1 MRARAVR
8 APLPRMS
15 ESWRAVTIGLCVGAL
30 GSAAVVG
37 PAAAATP
44 GTDGGVLGVAII
56 AGMAISAWVL
66 VAWIAATQ
74 RLDDHDGPTTD
85 WLAVA
90 VGPLLS
96 SLGAVAMLT
105 AAGENPG
112 VAGVMASGGT
122 ILAWVVVGAAGQGER
137 AALGR
142 RSVGG
147 VTLAAG
153 YAAGSLVGLLGAA
166 VLAGHVTVGAALG
179 HEDGWLRP
187 TGATLCILGGSL
199 GVAVFGLGP
208 LELSSAGRVAALAFT
223 GGSLLVVGIAETY
236 LTGLPPRSRRI
247 DAS

>member
-1 MRARAVR
+1 MSDAWWVATVGSSVAV
-8 APLPRMS
+8 
-15 ESWRAVTIGLCVGAL
+15 L
-30 GSAAVVG
+30 GSDAAVDR
-37 PAAAATP
+37 AAAATP
-44 GTDGGVLGVAII
+44 GTGDGVLGIAII
-56 AGMAISAWVL
+56 AGMAVSAGLL

-74 RLDDHDGPTTD
+74 RLDDHEGVATD

-112 VAGVMASGGT
+112 VAGVAAAFGT
-122 ILAWVVVGAAGQGER
+122 ILAWVVVGVAGRSDR

-147 VTLAAG
+147 ATLAAG

-166 VLAGHVTVGAALG
+166 VLAGHVTVNAAVG
-179 HEDGWLRP
+179 RGDGWLRA
-187 TGATLCILGGSL
+187 TGVTVSILGGCL
-199 GVAVFGLGP
+199 GVTALGLWTLG
-208 LELSSAGRVAALAFT
+208 LSPAGHVAALAFA
-223 GGSLLVVGIAETY
+223 GGSLLVVGLAETN
-236 LTGLPPRSRRI
+236 LTGSSPWDRRV